1 MNIFNDIDLTAKAIN
16 ASMIKKNVIA
26 ENISNVDTPGYKRKD
41 VEFESMLVK
50 KMEKDNI
57 DHREIRNIEPK
68 IYVDNSSSAYRLDGN
83 NVDIDIEMAQD
94 AKVSARYEALITR
107 VNSQLGRFK
116 TVLQGIK

>member
-1 MNIFNDIDLTAKAIN
+1 MNIFNDINLTANAIN
-16 ASMIKKNVIA
+16 ASMLRKSVIA

-41 VEFESMLVK
+41 VEFESMLAEK
-50 KMEKDNI
+50 LNKDNI
-57 DHREIRNIEPK
+57 NHVEINKIQPK
-68 IYVDNSSSAYRLDGN
+68 IYVDNSTSSYRLDGN

-94 AKVSARYEALITR
+94 AKVSARYEALVTR